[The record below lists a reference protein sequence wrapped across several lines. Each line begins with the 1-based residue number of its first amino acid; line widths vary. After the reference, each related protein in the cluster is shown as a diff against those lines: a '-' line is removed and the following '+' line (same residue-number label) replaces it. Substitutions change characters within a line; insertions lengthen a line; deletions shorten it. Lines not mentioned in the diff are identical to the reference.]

1 MINTENN
8 FESPLYVDTQYQGI
22 NSIQWQELFDIVEK
36 KDFSAKRLAL
46 FSGQKINQSENRAV
60 LHTALRNISGSPVLV
75 DDKDIMPAI
84 QSVWRQIEQC
94 CNKFIGITDI
104 IHIGIGG
111 SDFGPRLV
119 CDALWSDDSLAKTPI
134 NVHFLSN
141 IDSADLAR
149 TLARAKP
156 QSTRVI
162 IVSKTFT
169 TLETMQNAQSVI
181 NWLTDAKLT
190 KTQISNLL
198 YAVTANTSEALIF
211 GVKEENILPFWDWV
225 GGRFSV
231 WSAVGLPIALKFGF
245 NTFKQFLAGAHAM
258 DQHFFNAPNEKNQ
271 PLALAL
277 SLFRSQLKRGSKSQA
292 IIPYAQALNLFPT
305 WLQQLEMESN
315 GKTHGLDQKPVELSS
330 VCVFGS
336 SGTNSQHS
344 YFQMLHQGT
353 QVVPVD
359 FIAVKAPLSNLPCA
373 QAHHRQLI
381 ANCLAQSQALAKGYE
396 HPTDQNHSYSGH
408 RPNTLIWLA
417 RLDAYNLGALMALY
431 EHRTFCLGVL
441 YGVNS
446 FDQPG
451 VELGKKLA
459 KPIDHALANPSDTEL
474 LEVFDDIT
482 KSRIQWFNHD

>member
-1 MINTENN
+1 MTNTANKT
-8 FESPLYVDTQYQGI
+8 ESPLFVDTLYQGI
-22 NSIQWQELFDIVEK
+22 NSFQWQELFNIAEK
-36 KDFSAKRLAL
+36 KGFSEKRTAL
-46 FSGQKINQSENRAV
+46 FSGKKINPSENRAV
-60 LHTALRNISGSPVLV
+60 LHTALRNLTGDPVLV
-75 DDKDIMPAI
+75 DGEDIMPAI

-94 CNKFIGITDI
+94 CNKFVGITDI

-119 CDALWSDDSLAKTPI
+119 CDALWADDSSVKTPI

-149 TLARAKP
+149 TLANAKP

-169 TLETMQNAQSVI
+169 TVETMQNAESVL
-181 NWLTDAKLT
+181 NWLTEAKLT

-198 YAVTANTSEALIF
+198 YAVTTNTNGALQF
-211 GVKEENILPFWDWV
+211 GVKGENILPFWDWV

-245 NTFKQFLAGAHAM
+245 DTFKQFLAGAHAM
-258 DQHFFNAPNEKNQ
+258 DQHFLNAPIEQNQ

-277 SLFRSQLKRGSKSQA
+277 SLYRNQLDRKVKSQA

-315 GKTHGLDQKPVELSS
+315 GKTLGLDHKSVEISS
-330 VCVFGS
+330 VSVFGS
-336 SGTNSQHS
+336 AGTNAQHS

-359 FIAVKAPLSNLPCA
+359 FIAIKTPLSNLPCA
-373 QAHHRQLI
+373 EEHHRQLI
-381 ANCLAQSQALAKGYE
+381 ANCLAQSQALFQGYQ
-396 HPTDQNHSYSGH
+396 HPTDPNHTYSGN
-408 RPNTLIWLA
+408 RPNNLIWLE
-417 RLDAYNLGALMALY
+417 RLDAYHLGALMALY
-431 EHRTFCLGVL
+431 EHRTFCLGIL

-459 KPIDHALANPSDTEL
+459 KPIDQALANPGDLNL
-474 LEVFDDIT
+474 LNALDDIT
-482 KSRIQWFNHD
+482 KSRIQWFNLK